1 MYGRH
6 WNSGGIQDIK
16 SNSIPHLMTPNL
28 FPRAGIQLISS
39 LVVESTRQ
47 RVEHLRI
54 VPHYQ
59 IPPILWNRRWKFL
72 QTWKY
77 ILWMTWS
84 NEINLIR
91 GRYLMSH
98 KAVKCKRMA
107 EFVDNIWFKIP
118 EQIKHADTIYTK
130 SAGFFYRG
138 WLTGW
143 TDDSASSSP
152 ASTTS
157 PQCSHPEAHLAPQEC
172 CLGSP
177 ENLKLG
183 KIEINLHVAS
193 L

>member
-16 SNSIPHLMTPNL
+16 SNSMSHLRTPNL
-28 FPRAGIQLISS
+28 FPRARIQLISS

-72 QTWKY
+72 QTWKSY
-77 ILWMTWS
+77 IVNES
-84 NEINLIR
+84 NLLR
-91 GRYLMSH
+91 GRYLMTH
-98 KAVKCKRMA
+98 KAVKCKSMA
-107 EFVDNIWFKIP
+107 KFVDDIWFKIP
-118 EQIKHADTIYTK
+118 EWIEQIRHAHTIDTK
-130 SAGFFYRG
+130 SAVFYRG

-143 TDDSASSSP
+143 TDDSASSYP

-157 PQCSHPEAHLAPQEC
+157 PQCSHPEAPLAPQEC

-177 ENLKLG
+177 ENLRLG
-183 KIEINLHVAS
+183 KIELNLHVAS